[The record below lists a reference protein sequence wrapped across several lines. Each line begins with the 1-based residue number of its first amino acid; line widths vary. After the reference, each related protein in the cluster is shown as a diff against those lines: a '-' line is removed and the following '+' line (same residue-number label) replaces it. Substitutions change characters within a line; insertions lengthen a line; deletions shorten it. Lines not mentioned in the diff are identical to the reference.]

1 MTVVRAGSWE
11 RSLAT
16 SSSSKVAS
24 SVSRSRSSP
33 DTFLVTINLISGGSF
48 VSKGE
53 GGEEEREEGGEG
65 REGGGERGGDRGGE
79 GVRERGWKELILER
93 NVMNDEEQTMRL
105 CQLLEIV

>member
-11 RSLAT
+11 HSLAT
-16 SSSSKVAS
+16 SSSSKVAC

-53 GGEEEREEGGEG
+53 GGEEEREEGGRGERGEG
-65 REGGGERGGDRGGE
+65 REGETEGERE
-79 GVRERGWKELILER
+79 
-93 NVMNDEEQTMRL
+93 
-105 CQLLEIV
+105 